1 MSRQP
6 KLIIA
11 DIVTPKDGETFAE
24 EWWQNSDAS
33 SAMVE
38 AFTATAV
45 VGWPDNDRPAQMR
58 FHDIEDEITERVFE
72 DLRTAV
78 AETFVRITS
87 EVLARERG
95 KQATTATEPPK
106 PEYPPLDP
114 IAPQTEYQHMPDYYA
129 NHDIPH
135 VLARIRAGDR
145 FFGDVVDGHP
155 SNTYTDFYAAHLEML
170 ERELQPYALYLALS
184 LIALEDEL
192 QTKSGE

>member
-1 MSRQP
+1 VSRQP

-11 DIVTPKDGETFAE
+11 EVVTPEHGETFAE

-33 SAMVE
+33 SAMDE
-38 AFTATAV
+38 AFTKTGLV
-45 VGWPDNDRPAQMR
+45 TWPNDRPAQMR

-95 KQATTATEPPK
+95 EQATTATEPPE
-106 PEYPPLDP
+106 PEYPPLNP
-114 IAPQTEYQHMPDYYA
+114 SAPQVEYQHVPDYYA
-129 NHDIPH
+129 NRDIPH

-145 FFGDVVDGHP
+145 YFGDVVDGHP
-155 SNTYTDFYAAHLEML
+155 SNTYTDFYAAHLRIL
-170 ERELQPYALYLALS
+170 EKELQPYALYLALS
-184 LIALEDEL
+184 LIALEDEIA
-192 QTKSGE
+192 EEP